1 MLLVYESK
9 HVVRHAS
16 SSRTSAIRCKSRAM
30 LLLLLGQGQT
40 VKGKMLLALYMNAI
54 GSSCGR
60 VLCFQGIQSLE
71 GACFDDR
78 KRSTLRVLPFFLELL
93 WFRRQ
98 PETSASNIPAE
109 TDAYNNINVDL
120 DMMPITF

>member
-1 MLLVYESK
+1 M
-9 HVVRHAS
+9 
-16 SSRTSAIRCKSRAM
+16 
-30 LLLLLGQGQT
+30 LLLLGQGQT
-40 VKGKMLLALYMNAI
+40 VEGKMALYMNAI
-54 GSSCGR
+54 GSSCDR
-60 VLCFQGIQSLE
+60 VLCFQGIQSME

-78 KRSTLRVLPFFLELL
+78 KRSMFRVLPFFLELL

-120 DMMPITF
+120 GMMPITF